1 MIEKRVAPRLE
12 EGVDVAVTVISGGKN
27 LPKEKIMYNY
37 IRDFSATGV
46 SIQTNIFLPV
56 GTLLN
61 IKFTLKT
68 LKEKINAVGKV
79 RWVNIIHEN
88 KYYETGVEFINAPV
102 YTVQMLE
109 DYILWRKKN
118 EKPKSALGILIN
130 KHFLQE

>member
-12 EGVDVAVTVISGGKN
+12 EGVDVVVTVISPGKN
-27 LPKEKIMYNY
+27 LPKGKIMYNY

-46 SIQTNIFLPV
+46 SIQTNILLPV

-68 LKEKINAVGKV
+68 LKENINAIGKV

-88 KYYETGVEFINAPV
+88 KYYETGVEFVNAPV
-102 YTVQMLE
+102 YTIQMLE
-109 DYILWRKKN
+109 DYILWKKKN
-118 EKPKSALGILIN
+118 EKPKSALGILIS
-130 KHFLQE
+130 KHFIQE

>member
-12 EGVDVAVTVISGGKN
+12 EGVDVIVTVISGGKN

>member
-12 EGVDVAVTVISGGKN
+12 EGVDVIVTVISGGKN

-61 IKFTLKT
+61 IKVTLKT
-68 LKEKINAVGKV
+68 LKEKSNAVGKV

>member
-1 MIEKRVAPRLE
+1 MIEKRAALRLE
-12 EGVDVAVTVISGGKN
+12 EGADVAVTVISGGKN

-88 KYYETGVEFINAPV
+88 KYYETGVEFVNAPV
-102 YTVQMLE
+102 YTLQMLE
-109 DYILWRKKN
+109 DYILWKKKN

>member
-88 KYYETGVEFINAPV
+88 KYYETGVEFVNAPV

-109 DYILWRKKN
+109 DYILWKKKN

>member
-1 MIEKRVAPRLE
+1 MIEKRAAPRLE
-12 EGVDVAVTVISGGKN
+12 EGVDVVVTVISGGKT

-88 KYYETGVEFINAPV
+88 KYYETGVEFVNAPV
-102 YTVQMLE
+102 YTLQMLE
-109 DYILWRKKN
+109 DYILWKKKN

>member
-88 KYYETGVEFINAPV
+88 KYYETGVEFVNAPV

>member
-88 KYYETGVEFINAPV
+88 KYYETGVEFVNAPV
-102 YTVQMLE
+102 YAVQMLE
-109 DYILWRKKN
+109 DYILWKKKN
-118 EKPKSALGILIN
+118 EKPKSALGILIS

>member
-88 KYYETGVEFINAPV
+88 KYYETGVEFVNAPV
-102 YTVQMLE
+102 YTLQMLE
-109 DYILWRKKN
+109 DYILWKKKN
-118 EKPKSALGILIN
+118 EKPKSALGILIS

>member
-88 KYYETGVEFINAPV
+88 KYYETGVEFVNAPV
-102 YTVQMLE
+102 YTLQMLE
-109 DYILWRKKN
+109 DYILWKKKN